1 MSSLPDLGM
10 NGLVNSVRR
19 LTGGNNP
26 GFRDVDPAASFVAGC
41 VAMLATDSNGKPV
54 LQTAIANTTTALIG
68 LFYCHKT
75 ISFYKPVV
83 DEAQT
88 FSTSPNTSTIL
99 YLNNANVKTGSVV
112 ITSGGA
118 VVSGSGWNLTGVNG
132 YITKTSPGTG
142 TWLISYLYTDPNL
155 VGIDQTLGSGKAAT
169 LEDQCEVATLV
180 YDTGSSTPYTLNCNL
195 YSNASGYVTAASGGG
210 SVVGRCTKV
219 PTADDPELHF
229 KLKI

>member
-41 VAMLATDSNGKPV
+41 VAMLATNSNGKPV

-75 ISFYKPVV
+75 ISFYVPVV

-88 FSTSPNTSTIL
+88 FGTFPNTSTIL
-99 YLNNANVKTGSVV
+99 YLNHANVKTGSVV

-118 VVSGSGWNLTGVNG
+118 VVSSGGWTLTSTNG
-132 YITKTSPGTG
+132 YITKGSTGTG
-142 TWLISYLYTDPNL
+142 TWLISYLYADPNL

-180 YDTGSSTPYTLNCNL
+180 YATGSSTPYTLNCNL
-195 YSNASGYVTAASGGG
+195 YSNAEGYITATPGGG
-210 SVVGRCTKV
+210 SVVGRCTKT